1 MSATMQEHLRES
13 MFKTALFHFLKNS
26 KKSPERT
33 ARNIEELLNKF
44 HPSPCECRI
53 KYDELL
59 QLIRT
64 SSMEECIS
72 YIMDK
77 VS

>member
-1 MSATMQEHLRES
+1 MYANMQEHLRES
-13 MFKTALFHFLKNS
+13 VFKTALFHFLRNS
-26 KKSPERT
+26 KKSP

-44 HPSPCECRI
+44 NTSPCECRM

-59 QLIRT
+59 QLIKT
-64 SSMEECIS
+64 SSMEDCIS

-77 VS
+77 IS